1 MMEMKTVVRRERAK
15 NKSEGRNI
23 DENKTEEVRRWRK
36 MQEELSMC
44 TF

>member
-23 DENKTEEVRRWRK
+23 DKDRVRRWRK
-36 MQEELSMC
+36 MQEEPSMC